1 MKAERRLL
9 IEKQGRKI
17 YEYHL
22 INDNKVEV
30 KIMNLGAIITDILI
44 PDYFGNIENV
54 VVKWKDVLDYIDDGS
69 CAGAV
74 VGRTAGRIAD
84 GNVSIGGKC
93 YKLSQNQGVNTL
105 HGGENGLNKKIWKGF
120 LKENTDEMSVVLETF
135 SQDGEDGYPG
145 NVKIKVIYTLNN
157 KNELKIEYSATSDKD
172 TLINLTNHSYFNL
185 SGNLKTDILG
195 EKLTV
200 KSSNIAT
207 IREDSAPSG
216 EVLSVKGTPF
226 DFRLAKEIGKDIR
239 ENHRQLIL
247 GNGYDHPWILDNVEG
262 PCVILEDKI
271 SGRKMEVTTDR
282 KAVVIYSTNYPE
294 QQKKLFNGETLK
306 KNQAICFE
314 TQNLP
319 IGENERFI
327 EGSIVK
333 AEEEYKAVTT
343 FKFIF

>member
-1 MKAERRLL
+1 MKSEKRLL
-9 IEKQGRKI
+9 LEKQGRKI

-22 INDNKVEV
+22 INDNKLEV

-44 PDYFGNIENV
+44 PDSFGNIENV
-54 VVKWKDVLDYIDDGS
+54 VVKWRDTLDYMDDGS

-84 GNVSIGGKC
+84 GMATINGKL
-93 YKLSQNQGVNTL
+93 YRFSQNQGVNTL
-105 HGGENGLNKKIWKGF
+105 HGGENGLNKKIWRGS
-120 LKENTDEMSVVLETF
+120 LKEDTDEISAILETF
-135 SQDGEDGYPG
+135 SEDGENGYPG

-157 KNELKIEYSATSDKD
+157 KNEFKIEYHAISDKD

-185 SGNLKTDILG
+185 SGNLKTDILS

-200 KSSNIAT
+200 KSSNLAA

-216 EVLSVKGTPF
+216 EVISVHGTPF
-226 DFRLAKEIGKDIR
+226 DFRSAKEIGRDIR
-239 ENHRQLIL
+239 ENNKQLIL

-262 PCVILEDKI
+262 PHVTLEDGI
-271 SGRKMEVTTDR
+271 SGRKMEVSTDR
-282 KAVVIYSTNYPE
+282 KSVVIYSTNYPE
-294 QQKKLFNGETLK
+294 QQKKLFNGGTLK

-319 IGENERFI
+319 IGENEKFI

-333 AEEEYKAVTT
+333 AEEEYNSVTI
-343 FKFIF
+343 FKFSF